1 MARAPQHRGKRSAPP
16 LHERGSIGG
25 WLLRALGLLLL
36 AWLLFTSIPV
46 LLLRWLHP
54 LTTAFMLEARA
65 QAALAGERRYRTDY
79 VWVSLE
85 QIAPNAAIAV
95 IASEDQQF
103 PFHAGFDFGS
113 IREAVRASERGRRL
127 RGASTISQQVAK
139 NLFLWPGRS
148 FVRKG
153 LEAYFTV
160 LIESMWPKERILE
173 MYLNIAQF
181 GNGIY
186 GVQAAAERFW
196 HTPAARLTSS
206 EAALLAAV
214 LPNPE
219 RLHADRPSRYV
230 MSRRDWILDQMRDL
244 GGPAYL
250 RALES
255 ERRALP
261 QGAR

>member
-1 MARAPQHRGKRSAPP
+1 MAPPSQHRARAGSGLPRQ
-16 LHERGSIGG
+16 RGSIAGR
-25 WLLRALGLLLL
+25 LLRALGLLLL

-65 QAALAGERRYRTDY
+65 QAGLADPRGYRTDFR
-79 VWVSLE
+79 WVSLE
-85 QIAPNAAIAV
+85 QISPNAAVAA

-103 PFHAGFDFGS
+103 PFHAGFDFNS

-139 NLFLWPGRS
+139 NLFLWPGHS

-160 LIESMWPKERILE
+160 LIESIWPKERILE

-186 GVQAAAERFW
+186 GVQAAGERFW
-196 HTPAARLTSS
+196 HKPAARLSSS

-230 MSRRDWILDQMRDL
+230 MSRRDWILGQMRDL
-244 GGPAYL
+244 GGAAYL

-255 ERRALP
+255 ERRTPP
-261 QGAR
+261 QAAR